1 MLVVAGENIPY
12 VREVVSTIEGVDEVR
27 IVKKGEMTTEAV
39 RDAELLLVRSTVQVN
54 ESMLA
59 GTRVRFV
66 ATATIGTDHV
76 DLDYLRSRGI
86 EFASA
91 PGSNARSVAEWV
103 ASALLVLESRGL
115 VELEGATLGVVG
127 VGNVGSR
134 VVEVAKAL
142 GLKTLLN
149 DPPRALRLAQD
160 AGTELV
166 EGARARAEGPQG
178 FVSLDEVAADSD
190 IVTFHVPLE
199 KDGPDP
205 TYHLLGGE
213 FLSKLKPRAVVI
225 NTARGAVADTAALVE
240 ARGAKLG
247 ALAVD
252 VWEGEPSVPRE
263 LFDVA
268 DIGTPH
274 IAGHS
279 FDGKV
284 GGTRLIYEA
293 ACRFLGREP
302 AWPDDLPPREDL
314 KARLEKPS
322 LLDAVRASYD
332 IEADHEGLREILRR
346 DSADERAAGFA
357 EFRKDYRKRRE
368 FRNWEVELAEGAGSV
383 EPTLR
388 ALGFR
393 TSGE

>member
-27 IVKKGEMTTEAV
+27 IVKKGEMTAEAV

-91 PGSNARSVAEWV
+91 PGSNARSVAECV
-103 ASALLVLESRGL
+103 ASALLVLESRG
-115 VELEGATLGVVG
+115 VAELKGATLGVVG

-149 DPPRALRLAQD
+149 DPPRA
-160 AGTELV
+160 
-166 EGARARAEGPQG
+166 RAEGPQG
-178 FVSLDEVAADSD
+178 FVSLEEVAADSD
-190 IVTFHVPLE
+190 VVTCHVPLQ

-225 NTARGAVADTAALVE
+225 NTARGGVADTAALVE
-240 ARGAKLG
+240 ARGAKLA

-263 LFDVA
+263 LFEVA

-284 GGTRLIYEA
+284 AGTRKIYEA

-302 AWPDDLPPREDL
+302 AWPDDLPPAEEL
-314 KARLEKPS
+314 KARLERPS

-346 DSADERAAGFA
+346 DSADERVAGFA

-368 FRNWEVELAEGAGSV
+368 FRNWEIELAEGAGSV
-383 EPTLR
+383 GPTLR

-393 TSGE
+393 TGGEQAAGSR

>member
-27 IVKKGEMTTEAV
+27 IVKKGEMTAEAV

-103 ASALLVLESRGL
+103 ASALLVLESRGV
-115 VELEGATLGVVG
+115 VELKGRTLGVVG

-134 VVEVAKAL
+134 VVEVAEAL

-149 DPPRALRLAQD
+149 DPPRAR
-160 AGTELV
+160 E
-166 EGARARAEGPQG
+166 EGPQG
-178 FVSLDEVAADSD
+178 FVSLEEVAADSD

-247 ALAVD
+247 ALAAD
-252 VWEGEPSVPRE
+252 VWEGEPLVPRE

-284 GGTRLIYEA
+284 AGTRLIYEA
-293 ACRFLGREP
+293 ACRFLDRTP
-302 AWPDDLPPREDL
+302 AWPDDLPPCEEL
-314 KARLEKPS
+314 KAHLDRPS
-322 LLDAVRASYD
+322 LLGAVRASYD

-346 DSADERAAGFA
+346 DSADGRAAGFA

-368 FRNWEVELAEGAGSV
+368 FRNWEIEFAEGAGSV

-393 TSGE
+393 TGGE

>member
-12 VREVVSTIEGVDEVR
+12 VREVFSQLEGVDEVR
-27 IVKKGEMTTEAV
+27 IVKKGEMTAEAV
-39 RDAELLLVRSTVQVN
+39 RDAEILLVRSVVKVN

-66 ATATIGTDHV
+66 ATATIGTEHV

-91 PGSNARSVAEWV
+91 AGSNARSVAEYV
-103 ASALLVLESRGL
+103 AAALLVLESRG
-115 VELEGATLGVVG
+115 VIKLEGATLGVVG

-134 VVEVAKAL
+134 VVKVAEAL

-149 DPPRALRLAQD
+149 DPPRAR
-160 AGTELV
+160 G
-166 EGARARAEGPQG
+166 EGPQG
-178 FVSLDEVAADSD
+178 FVSLDEVAAESD
-190 IVTFHVPLE
+190 VVTFHVPLE
-199 KDGPDP
+199 KYGPDP

-225 NTARGAVADTAALVE
+225 NSSRGAVVDTAALVE

-247 ALAVD
+247 ALALD
-252 VWEGEPSVPRE
+252 VWEGEPSVPRT

-284 GGTRLIYEA
+284 AGTRMIYEA

-302 AWPDDLPPREDL
+302 AWPDDLPPREEL
-314 KARLEKPS
+314 KARLERPS

-346 DSADERAAGFA
+346 DSAAERAAAFG
-357 EFRKDYRKRRE
+357 EFRKGYRRRRE

-393 TSGE
+393 TGGEQAARSR

>member
-1 MLVVAGENIPY
+1 MLVAAGENIPY
-12 VREVVSTIEGVDEVR
+12 VREVFSTLEGVDEVR
-27 IVKKGEMTTEAV
+27 IVKKGEMTAEAV

-66 ATATIGTDHV
+66 ATATTGTDHV

-86 EFASA
+86 DFASA
-91 PGSNARSVAEWV
+91 PGSNARSVAEYV
-103 ASALLVLESRGL
+103 AAALLVLESRGV
-115 VELEGATLGVVG
+115 VELGGATLGVVG

-134 VVEVAKAL
+134 VVEVAEAL

-149 DPPRALRLAQD
+149 DPPRAR
-160 AGTELV
+160 E
-166 EGARARAEGPQG
+166 EGPQG

-190 IVTFHVPLE
+190 VVTFHVPLE
-199 KDGPDP
+199 KDGPDL

-247 ALAVD
+247 ALALD

-284 GGTRLIYEA
+284 AGTRKIYEA

-302 AWPDDLPPREDL
+302 AWPDDLPPAEEL
-314 KARLEKPS
+314 KARLERPS

-346 DSADERAAGFA
+346 DSADERAAGFG

-383 EPTLR
+383 ESTLR

-393 TSGE
+393 TGAE

>member
-12 VREVVSTIEGVDEVR
+12 VREVFSTLECVDEVR
-27 IVKKGEMTTEAV
+27 IVKKGEMTAEAV
-39 RDAELLLVRSTVQVN
+39 RDAELLLVRSVVKVD
-54 ESMLA
+54 ERMLA

-91 PGSNARSVAEWV
+91 PGSNARSVAEYV
-103 ASALLVLESRGL
+103 AAASLVLESRGVL
-115 VELEGATLGVVG
+115 TLRGSTLGVVG

-134 VVEVAKAL
+134 VVKVAEAL
-142 GLKTLLN
+142 GMRTLLN
-149 DPPRALRLAQD
+149 DPPRAR
-160 AGTELV
+160 E
-166 EGARARAEGPQG
+166 EGPEG
-178 FVSLDEVAADSD
+178 FVSLDDLAAESD

-199 KDGPDP
+199 RSGPDP
-205 TYHLLGGE
+205 TWHLVNAELLG
-213 FLSKLKPRAVVI
+213 KLKAGAVVI
-225 NTARGAVADTAALVE
+225 NSSRGAVADTAALLE
-240 ARGAKLG
+240 AKEAKGAKLG
-247 ALAVD
+247 ALVLD

-263 LFDVA
+263 LFDLA

-284 GGTRLIYEA
+284 AGTRMIYEA

-302 AWPDDLPPREDL
+302 AWPGDLPPREEL
-314 KARLEKPS
+314 KIRLEAPS

-332 IEADHEGLREILRR
+332 IELDHESLRELLRR
-346 DSADERAAGFA
+346 GSEDERAAAFG
-357 EFRKDYRKRRE
+357 EFRKNYRKRRE
-368 FRNWEVELAEGAGSV
+368 FRNWEVESAKDAGSV

-388 ALGFR
+388 ALGFQMA
-393 TSGE
+393 GE